1 MKPLKLPI
9 ILCLILL
16 AVTACIDWDLDKI
29 SDKLNWEPNVSFP
42 VGELIFKAKDD
53 VVADLPKDSESTID
67 EMEIRDT
74 LSFDFNDLFDVREN
88 VENILF
94 RLNIENHYPGD
105 GKIEVFYL
113 STSGDIIGSL
123 TKDSPIILDPAQMN
137 DDGTVKA
144 PYNTR
149 EDIDL
154 SNEEIDEL
162 IATKELLVLATLYD
176 VILTP
181 AMLNHFKDYKL
192 LTQIGVQAQLSIST
206 NN

>member
-9 ILCLILL
+9 ILCLIIL
-16 AVTACIDWDLDKI
+16 AATACIDWDLDKI
-29 SDKLNWEPNVSFP
+29 SDKLDWEPNVSFP

-53 VVADLPKDSESTID
+53 VVTDLPKDSESTLD

-74 LSFDFNDLFDVREN
+74 LSFDFDDLFDVREN

-94 RLNIENHYPGD
+94 RLNIENHYPGG
-105 GKIEVFYL
+105 GKVEILYL
-113 STSGDIIGSL
+113 SESKEIIGSL
-123 TKDSPIILDPAQMN
+123 TKENPIILDPAEMN
-137 DDGTVKA
+137 EDGTVKA
-144 PYNTR
+144 PYKTR

-154 SNEEIDEL
+154 SDDEIDEL

-176 VILTP
+176 VTLTP